1 MRGLDSVER
10 VGQCCVLHQPAGSR
24 YLQVLLVVVVNHCEE
39 DRHEDVGVDED
50 VDNKEERKPGAGI
63 VCWHPGKERTAEK
76 SVPVDTL
83 AVVSHGQKLHDIRAV
98 GCGDEDIEVED
109 NVHIAAEVWSST
121 CGLQI
126 SVQKHQ
132 THFC

>member
-1 MRGLDSVER
+1 MLRRLGGV
-10 VGQCCVLHQPAGSR
+10 VFCINPAGSR
-24 YLQVLLVVVVNHCEE
+24 YLQVLLVVVVNDCKE

-63 VCWHPGKERTAEK
+63 VRWHPDKERTAEK
-76 SVPVDTL
+76 SLLVDTL
-83 AVVSHGQKLHDIRAV
+83 AVASNGQNLHDIRAV
-98 GCGDEDIEVED
+98 GCGDEDIEVKD

>member
-1 MRGLDSVER
+1 MLRRLGGVVS
-10 VGQCCVLHQPAGSR
+10 CISPAGSR
-24 YLQVLLVVVVNHCEE
+24 YLQVLLVVVVNDCEE

-63 VCWHPGKERTAEK
+63 VRWHPDKEKTAEK
-76 SVPVDTL
+76 SLPVDTQ
-83 AVVSHGQKLHDIRAV
+83 AVVSHGQNLHDIRAV
-98 GCGDEDIEVED
+98 GCGDEDIEVKD